1 MSSADSPPQPPPPL
15 PKPKTYLLTS
25 SLTPLGHALS
35 LHLLSQ
41 GATLAACCTRT
52 ELTSPVLPLLRSSAP
67 DPTRLIILEL
77 DPMVPSTIQSA
88 LATAATTFGR
98 LDVVVH
104 TGIPTYLGALEE
116 LSSTDITGQFEIG
129 YFGRVAVVKS
139 ALSVMRRQRGG
150 HIVVV
155 TGLTGAMGTPG
166 MAVRCAADHAIE
178 GMLDALAF
186 EVAPFAVRVSVVQP
200 SVEVAV
206 WGGGEVQCAEGR
218 EEYAGV
224 RQVSAVRGMVGRTL
238 GEGELE
244 DTVRIIAEIAGVEN
258 PPGRVTV
265 GEEGVEMVKERLKTL
280 SEELEEYLEASL
292 GADISAP
299 PGQAPPAYLLSL
311 ARPKDLYFSQA
322 KKGGGVPSF
331 LDFLAARKLALRNK
345 VSVGQNSDYLRLNLL
360 GLFVRPGPASN
371 IPLRE

>member
-52 ELTSPVLPLLRSSAP
+52 ELTSPILPLLRSSAP
-67 DPTRLIILEL
+67 DPSHLIILEL

-116 LSSTDITGQFEIG
+116 LTPTDITGQFEIG
-129 YFGRVAVVKS
+129 YFGRVAVVK
-139 ALSVMRRQRGG
+139 
-150 HIVVV
+150 IV

-206 WGGGEVQCAEGR
+206 WGGGEVRCAEGR
-218 EEYAGV
+218 EEYVGV
-224 RQVSAVRGMVGRTL
+224 KQVSAVRGMIGRTL

-299 PGQAPPAYLLSL
+299 PGQGGTGGRT
-311 ARPKDLYFSQA
+311 RP
-322 KKGGGVPSF
+322 
-331 LDFLAARKLALRNK
+331 
-345 VSVGQNSDYLRLNLL
+345 VGIGEVD
-360 GLFVRPGPASN
+360 
-371 IPLRE
+371 E